1 MSDEQLSE
9 TVKKTSAFARVSPEH
24 KLRLV
29 KVLQGQGQVVA
40 MTGDGV
46 NDAPA
51 LKQANIGVAMG
62 ITGTE
67 VSKGAADI
75 VLTDDNFASIV
86 AAVEEGRTI
95 YDNIRKFV
103 LFLLSSN
110 IGEIL
115 VMFVG
120 IIIGLPVPLLA
131 IQILWVNLVTDGL
144 PAIALGF
151 EPGEPDVMKRPPR
164 PMDESI
170 FAHGIGRKIIIRSI
184 LLAILTLGA
193 FLYAHAAHGLD
204 PLSDTLGIE
213 YITSEQ
219 LTELNGSAPDNWDE
233 LTVEERRAILEVES
247 ESGEHSEN
255 DIIAQAERIP
265 RTIAFTVLALGQIFH
280 VMAIH
285 AGDRES
291 FFRVWFSKNRFMLWA
306 VLSTFALQLAVIYIP
321 FLQYTFETYPIQPP
335 ELIASLLIASLMLFM
350 VELEK
355 WITNRI
361 QRQKAAA

>member
-1 MSDEQLSE
+1 
-9 TVKKTSAFARVSPEH
+9 
-24 KLRLV
+24 
-29 KVLQGQGQVVA
+29 
-40 MTGDGV
+40 
-46 NDAPA
+46 
-51 LKQANIGVAMG
+51 
-62 ITGTE
+62 
-67 VSKGAADI
+67 

-151 EPGEPDVMKRPPR
+151 DPGEPGVMKRPPR
-164 PMDESI
+164 PQDESI
-170 FAHGIGRKIIIRSI
+170 FAHGVGSRIIFRSI

-193 FLYAHAAHGLD
+193 FIYGHSAHGLEPFSPTLGLEKLNHAQFEELIGEETPAD
-204 PLSDTLGIE
+204 WDTLS
-213 YITSEQ
+213 TEQ
-219 LTELNGSAPDNWDE
+219 RLAL
-233 LTVEERRAILEVES
+233 LEHGES
-247 ESGEHSEN
+247 EEGQSEL
-255 DIIAQAERIP
+255 IAHADRIP

-285 AGDRES
+285 AGDRRS
-291 FFRVWFSKNRFMLWA
+291 FFRVWFSENRFMLYA
-306 VLSTFALQLAVIYIP
+306 VISTLALQLAVVYIP
-321 FLQYTFETYPIQPP
+321 FLQFTFETYPLRLP
-335 ELIASLLIASLMLFM
+335 ELLGSIAIASLMLFG
-350 VELEK
+350 VEIEK
-355 WITNRI
+355 LVISRV
-361 QRQKAAA
+361 RPPAA

>member
-1 MSDEQLSE
+1 
-9 TVKKTSAFARVSPEH
+9 
-24 KLRLV
+24 
-29 KVLQGQGQVVA
+29 

-62 ITGTE
+62 ITGTD
-67 VSKGAADI
+67 VSKGAADM

-120 IIIGLPVPLLA
+120 ILVGLPVPLLA

-151 EPGEPDVMKRPPR
+151 DPAEPGVMNRPPR
-164 PMDESI
+164 PVGESI

-184 LLAILTLGA
+184 LLAALTLGA
-193 FLYAHAAHGLD
+193 FIYGHSAHGLD
-204 PLSDTLGIE
+204 PFSPTLGIE
-213 YITSEQ
+213 KLSQTQLMNIT
-219 LTELNGSAPDNWDE
+219 GYAP
-233 LTVEERRAILEVES
+233 VEWNALDQTERRTLLATSS
-247 ESGEHSEN
+247 EAGQP
-255 DIIAQAERIP
+255 DLVADADRIP

-280 VMAIH
+280 VLSIH
-285 AGDRES
+285 AGDQRS
-291 FFRVWFSKNRFMLWA
+291 FFRVWFSENRFMLWA
-306 VLSTFALQLAVIYIP
+306 ALSTLALQLAVIYVP
-321 FLQYTFETYPIQPP
+321 FLQFTFETYPIRPP
-335 ELIASLLIASLMLFM
+335 ELLGAVAIASLMLFGA
-350 VELEK
+350 EAEK
-355 WITNRI
+355 WIMNRVEA
-361 QRQKAAA
+361 RAA